1 MKERSWEEEEEEE
14 EEEEVKSI
22 VENIIREPVLSD
34 IALEYRETR
43 QEGFISPWQQFFF
56 VPRWRKSNY
65 ASPAKGFSSLR
76 VLLDQRISI
85 A

>member
-1 MKERSWEEEEEEE
+1 MKERSWEEEEEEEEEEKEEE

-43 QEGFISPWQQFFF
+43 QEGFI
-56 VPRWRKSNY
+56 
-65 ASPAKGFSSLR
+65 FS
-76 VLLDQRISI
+76 
-85 A
+85 

>member
-1 MKERSWEEEEEEE
+1 MKERSWEEEEE

-43 QEGFISPWQQFFF
+43 QEGFISP
-56 VPRWRKSNY
+56 
-65 ASPAKGFSSLR
+65 
-76 VLLDQRISI
+76 
-85 A
+85 